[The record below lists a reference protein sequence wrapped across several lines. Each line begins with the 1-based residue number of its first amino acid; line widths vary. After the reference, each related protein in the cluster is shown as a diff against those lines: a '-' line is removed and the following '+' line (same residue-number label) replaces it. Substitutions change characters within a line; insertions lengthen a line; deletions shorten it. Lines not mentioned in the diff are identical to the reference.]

1 MASSPD
7 YIVCLECETPCY
19 IFEWGDGKISEALCA
34 ACGNDDTDQFA
45 SPEELEDLDSH

>member
-1 MASSPD
+1 MAGPD

-19 IFEWGDGKISEALCA
+19 VFEWQDGRIAEAVCT

-45 SPEELEDLDSH
+45 APEDLEELDSN